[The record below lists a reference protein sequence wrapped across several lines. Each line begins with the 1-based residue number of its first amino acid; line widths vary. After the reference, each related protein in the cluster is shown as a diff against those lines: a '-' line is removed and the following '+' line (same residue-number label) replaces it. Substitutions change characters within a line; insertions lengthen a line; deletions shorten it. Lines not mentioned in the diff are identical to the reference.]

1 VVCKHNSYKG
11 KAPVP
16 FALASAAQN
25 IYLTVL
31 NIKALKLASLLAQ
44 YLYTNK
50 RLDLPGLGSFL
61 LDPSVV
67 IEPENSKQGK
77 HINLEG
83 VLLVTKPKIN
93 AATELIQFSS
103 AQTGKVKALA
113 AADLDS
119 HLSLAQQ
126 FLNIGKPFMLE
137 GIGSLERNSSGEF
150 SFRSGQMLSVP
161 TKENTAKERPT
172 AQPTEE
178 SSGDYKSVF
187 YLPKTKTKWRKPIA
201 VLLLVAGLAFA
212 IWGGYTVYKR
222 TTAKNNKAPI
232 EEKKDENVLVQD
244 TSAFVQQ
251 KDTPTT
257 TTPAPIAVAPV
268 TPAGNYK
275 FVIETSAKE
284 RALTRFSR
292 LKSFGLNVQME
303 TKDSAS
309 FKLFFILPAAIAD
322 TARMIDSLRG
332 IYTPAG
338 NRAYIEN

>member
-1 VVCKHNSYKG
+1 MVCKHNSCKDKTQTPYT
-11 KAPVP
+11 
-16 FALASAAQN
+16 LASEAQN

-31 NIKALKLASLLAQ
+31 NIKALKLAPILAQ
-44 YLYTNK
+44 FLYTHK

-61 LDPSVV
+61 LDPSV
-67 IEPENSKQGK
+67 ITEPENSKQGK
-77 HINLEG
+77 HSNLEG
-83 VLLVTKPKIN
+83 VSFETNTSIKEAP
-93 AATELIQFSS
+93 ELIQFIS
-103 AQTGKVKALA
+103 AQTGKIKALA

-137 GIGSLERNSSGEF
+137 GIGSLEKNSRGEF

-161 TKENTAKERPT
+161 MKDNSVKEKSS

-178 SSGDYKSVF
+178 SAGDYKSVF
-187 YLPKTKTKWRKPIA
+187 YLPKTKTTWRKPIA
-201 VLLLVAGLAFA
+201 VLLLGAGLAFA

-222 TTAKNNKAPI
+222 TTAKNNKAPV
-232 EEKKDENVLVQD
+232 EKKNDENVLVQD
-244 TSAFVQQ
+244 TSTSLQQ
-251 KDTPTT
+251 KDSTINL
-257 TTPAPIAVAPV
+257 APIAV

-275 FVIETSAKE
+275 FIIETAVKE
-284 RALTRFSR
+284 RALSRFGK

-338 NRAYIEN
+338 SRAHIEN